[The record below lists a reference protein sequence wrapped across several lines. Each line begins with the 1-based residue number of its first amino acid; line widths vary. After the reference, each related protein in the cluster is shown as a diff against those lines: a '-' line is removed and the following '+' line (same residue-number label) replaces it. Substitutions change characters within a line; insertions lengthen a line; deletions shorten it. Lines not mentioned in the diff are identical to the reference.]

1 LTWQTDNTFVALNGN
16 ICGIREIILQFYMSA
31 FSLLTGKY
39 FELKF
44 LFNAS
49 VNGGLSWLGSFVLG
63 PKVIESR
70 WTSNPGIHPIL
81 Q

>member
-1 LTWQTDNTFVALNGN
+1 LTWQTDNIFLALSGD
-16 ICGIREIILQFYMSA
+16 ICGIREIILQFPISA

-49 VNGGLSWLGSFVLG
+49 IDGVLS
-63 PKVIESR
+63 
-70 WTSNPGIHPIL
+70 
-81 Q
+81 

>member
-1 LTWQTDNTFVALNGN
+1 VAKDWHHFILNQPSILHILTWQTDNIFVALSGD

-39 FELKF
+39 FELKS

-49 VNGGLSWLGSFVLG
+49 VNGVLS
-63 PKVIESR
+63 
-70 WTSNPGIHPIL
+70 
-81 Q
+81 